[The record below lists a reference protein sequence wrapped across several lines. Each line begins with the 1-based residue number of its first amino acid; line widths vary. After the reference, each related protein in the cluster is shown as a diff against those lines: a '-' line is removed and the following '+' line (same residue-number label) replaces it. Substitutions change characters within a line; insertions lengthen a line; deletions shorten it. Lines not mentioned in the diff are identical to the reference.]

1 MESRPVEAGRWR
13 GSSSFSLVLMDGAT
27 QAAHN
32 GRVTFNVSTTATD
45 RPFVGLRCW
54 QGTNWVY
61 DGYVGYF
68 PGAMFDPWFTLDS
81 PYWAD
86 GAPASCTARLFYYD
100 RRGNQN
106 VLTQELPR
114 RSLANAQVF
123 PSGAAST
130 AAPTVSFG
138 TIPASGDGNSAGAR
152 PMVL

>member
-1 MESRPVEAGRWR
+1 MSSRHVVRIALIAAVAALAIAPAALAGKGGGGKPGGGGGGGG

-32 GRVTFNVSTTATD
+32 GRITFNVSTTATD

-54 QGTNWVY
+54 QGTNFVY

-68 PGAMFDPWFTLDS
+68 PGALFDPWFTLDS

-86 GAPASCTARLFYYD
+86 GVQASCTARLFYYD

-106 VLTQELPR
+106 VLLEQ
-114 RSLANAQVF
+114 SF
-123 PSGAAST
+123 PV
-130 AAPTVSFG
+130 AP
-138 TIPASGDGNSAGAR
+138 
-152 PMVL
+152 